1 MTAPGIA
8 YSRWCCALAGAYSL
22 LYLAMAVAWLR
33 TSTPERGADSV
44 ALRIVTETLLLA
56 DQIEDGEHER

>member
-1 MTAPGIA
+1 MTRHRRSASVPCDKCLQDGRAKERADI
-8 YSRWCCALAGAYSL
+8 
-22 LYLAMAVAWLR
+22 VAWLR